1 MITSVANQ
9 QMKHILQLNK
19 KSKTRYEQ
27 RVFVVEGIKMCLEA
41 PREDI
46 VKMYVSESFL
56 ADEDKRRRIQGYS
69 YEVVKDNVFRAVSD
83 TKTPQGILCLVRM
96 PQYCLEDLLGTP
108 AGWQDGENGQPGSQ
122 GAGSG
127 QPGSQGTGGGQPGS
141 QGAGD
146 GQPGSQ
152 GAGDGQPGS
161 QGAGDG
167 QPGDSPDRHKRGK
180 CAHLLILEGIQD
192 PGNLGTMIRTGEGA
206 GATGILMDKTT
217 VDIFHPKTIR
227 ATMGALYRM
236 PFFITSDLQ
245 GSIQQLKEKGVSIYA
260 AHLSGTLS
268 YEEPDYRGHTGFL
281 IGNEG
286 NGLSPEIAGLA
297 DFPIRIPMEGKVES
311 LNAAVAAALL
321 MYEVRR
327 QRG

>member
-41 PREDI
+41 PQEDI

-69 YEVVKDNVFRAVSD
+69 YEVVKDSVFRAVSD

-96 PQYCLEDLLGTP
+96 PQYRLEDLLGTP
-108 AGWQDGENGQPGSQ
+108 AGWQDGEDGQPGSQ

-127 QPGSQGTGGGQPGS
+127 QPGSQGAGG
-141 QGAGD
+141 
-146 GQPGSQ
+146 
-152 GAGDGQPGS
+152 GQPGS

-217 VDIFHPKTIR
+217 VDMFHPKAIR

-245 GSIQQLKEKGVSIYA
+245 GAIQQLKEKGVSIYA
-260 AHLSGTLS
+260 AHLSGALS

-286 NGLSPEIAGLA
+286 NGLSPEAAGLA
-297 DFPIRIPMEGKVES
+297 DVCIQIPMEGKVES

-321 MYEVRR
+321 MNEAKR

>member
-9 QMKHILQLNK
+9 QIKHILQLNK

-41 PREDI
+41 PQEDI

-56 ADEDKRRRIQGYS
+56 ADEGKCKRIQGYS
-69 YEVVKDNVFRAVSD
+69 YEVVKDSVFRAVSD

-96 PQYCLEDLLGTP
+96 PQYRLEDLLGAP
-108 AGWQDGENGQPGSQ
+108 AGWQDGEAGQPGSQ
-122 GAGSG
+122 GAGEG
-127 QPGSQGTGGGQPGS
+127 QPGSQGAEEGQPGS
-141 QGAGD
+141 QGAGEE
-146 GQPGSQ
+146 
-152 GAGDGQPGS
+152 
-161 QGAGDG
+161 

-217 VDIFHPKTIR
+217 VDMFHPKTIR

-236 PFFITSDLQ
+236 PFFIATDLQ
-245 GSIQQLKEKGVSIYA
+245 GAIRQLKEKGVSIYA

-286 NGLSPEIAGLA
+286 NGLSPETAGLA
-297 DFPIRIPMEGKVES
+297 DVCIQIPMEGKVES

-321 MYEVRR
+321 MYEAKR